1 MRENVVFYVTRQY
14 MKKNRKRTL
23 TAFFGIF
30 FMVML
35 MTCVFVGKETA
46 FDFLERMAVLDRG
59 KWHVAMYDLKP
70 EEAEKVRGISWV
82 KETARSEQ
90 IGMADFP
97 ESGNESRPYLNIKA
111 YETPEFDWMN
121 IQLKEGRLPE
131 NERELV
137 VSNAALTD
145 GSSLK
150 VGDQI
155 EAKIFDRTIT
165 AKDADVVFPFYSLT
179 VKEGETAAVPE
190 SFSYYGENDS
200 FTENKVY
207 TGEEVLYTIVGIME
221 MPFFEDSYAAGYT
234 GLTLLDAPEEARVN
248 LALRLNLDEVPDDF
262 YGELQEIA
270 GEREIDFNNRA
281 LIFSANSSIDTFNL
295 MVKGAEVFFTILIMA
310 ASMVLIANVFQL
322 SFRERSLYL
331 GMLSSVGATGRQK
344 RSSVYYEAGS
354 LLLVALPLGI
364 LAGFGVILGGMKL
377 IKPYLIHFMEWVSRG
392 EEIPIALSV
401 SPEALVVTAL
411 FSVLTVFLAAFGPA
425 KKVGKIGA
433 IDSIRGNMEKKQG
446 KRKRIRFRRAE
457 ELLAKA
463 FVRRQPERSGSIRRA
478 VSVFL
483 VILLVTAFGSSALSE
498 VVEKKVGTGD
508 VVEIKGFSGDE
519 TGTVYENTL
528 ALEDGRETYEKLV
541 EEIRQNPDTENTQEW
556 YTSFQ
561 IGQVDHTVYSQEFWA
576 AYHDIFNQYYHR
588 TLSDEEFQELSIWD
602 YGLGISLLSPED
614 EVLKEIARAA
624 GIDEKT
630 LTDPEQLGILLIQS
644 GNISTDTLMANEG
657 KPDHYRYYDIQKMTD
672 LEPGDTFQ
680 MQLYSMTQGEERDLS
695 LTVAGCLTREEIA
708 PWLSVEEQFLC
719 GIVSSST
726 REKIEELMEGRGFEP
741 ECHLQLKNTEGE
753 LMERLKSLAPG
764 ENQEEQQVIFISREQ
779 TQLVYTM
786 ADALLGMIRIL
797 LACFVVVTSVIC
809 LMNLYN
815 SIRGYFDER
824 RREFA
829 MLLSVGMTRKQLQ
842 KELYHEAALLLG
854 RSLVLGLLLAVLLIR
869 GLQLGLIRIFGYLHF
884 SFPLGWTLAAVLF
897 TGGAVFAM
905 ISLRLKKVHG
915 ENLLEEIRRDSV

>member
-82 KETARSEQ
+82 KETARSKQ

-270 GEREIDFNNRA
+270 GDREIDFNNRA

-295 MVKGAEVFFTILIMA
+295 MVKGAEVF
-310 ASMVLIANVFQL
+310 S
-322 SFRERSLYL
+322 
-331 GMLSSVGATGRQK
+331 
-344 RSSVYYEAGS
+344 
-354 LLLVALPLGI
+354 
-364 LAGFGVILGGMKL
+364 
-377 IKPYLIHFMEWVSRG
+377 
-392 EEIPIALSV
+392 
-401 SPEALVVTAL
+401 
-411 FSVLTVFLAAFGPA
+411 
-425 KKVGKIGA
+425 
-433 IDSIRGNMEKKQG
+433 
-446 KRKRIRFRRAE
+446 
-457 ELLAKA
+457 
-463 FVRRQPERSGSIRRA
+463 
-478 VSVFL
+478 
-483 VILLVTAFGSSALSE
+483 
-498 VVEKKVGTGD
+498 
-508 VVEIKGFSGDE
+508 
-519 TGTVYENTL
+519 
-528 ALEDGRETYEKLV
+528 
-541 EEIRQNPDTENTQEW
+541 
-556 YTSFQ
+556 
-561 IGQVDHTVYSQEFWA
+561 
-576 AYHDIFNQYYHR
+576 
-588 TLSDEEFQELSIWD
+588 
-602 YGLGISLLSPED
+602 
-614 EVLKEIARAA
+614 
-624 GIDEKT
+624 
-630 LTDPEQLGILLIQS
+630 
-644 GNISTDTLMANEG
+644 
-657 KPDHYRYYDIQKMTD
+657 
-672 LEPGDTFQ
+672 
-680 MQLYSMTQGEERDLS
+680 
-695 LTVAGCLTREEIA
+695 
-708 PWLSVEEQFLC
+708 QFL
-719 GIVSSST
+719 
-726 REKIEELMEGRGFEP
+726 LW
-741 ECHLQLKNTEGE
+741 
-753 LMERLKSLAPG
+753 RLPWCSLP
-764 ENQEEQQVIFISREQ
+764 
-779 TQLVYTM
+779 TY
-786 ADALLGMIRIL
+786 
-797 LACFVVVTSVIC
+797 
-809 LMNLYN
+809 
-815 SIRGYFDER
+815 
-824 RREFA
+824 
-829 MLLSVGMTRKQLQ
+829 
-842 KELYHEAALLLG
+842 
-854 RSLVLGLLLAVLLIR
+854 
-869 GLQLGLIRIFGYLHF
+869 F
-884 SFPLGWTLAAVLF
+884 SFPSGRGVSISGCFLPWEPRGGRKGAAFIMKREACFWWRCRWESSRALG
-897 TGGAVFAM
+897 
-905 ISLRLKKVHG
+905 
-915 ENLLEEIRRDSV
+915 